1 MRRVLE
7 ILLALVELGI
17 AGFFAAMMRG
27 QLRPPLT
34 YDSTMDFGEFLASR
48 VVPFALLGTA
58 LCLVLGQRRVASLC
72 HYLLAA
78 FCLIEVL
85 LVLKCYTVYAFPT
98 FLGMA
103 AVGTVLLA
111 ICLFLVRWLR

>member
-1 MRRVLE
+1 MRRVFE

-17 AGFFAAMMRG
+17 AGFFAATG
-27 QLRPPLT
+27 QGKLRPPLT
-34 YDSTMDFGEFLASR
+34 YDSTMDFGEFLASH
-48 VVPFALLGTA
+48 VIPFVLLGTA
-58 LCLVLGQRRVASLC
+58 LCLVLGQRRLAGLC

-85 LVLKCYTVYAFPT
+85 LVLQCYTFYAFPT

-103 AVGTVLLA
+103 AVGIVLLA
-111 ICLFLVRWLR
+111 ICLFMVRWLR

>member
-17 AGFFAAMMRG
+17 AGFFGATG
-27 QLRPPLT
+27 QGKLRPPLT

-78 FCLIEVL
+78 FCLVEVL
-85 LVLKCYTVYAFPT
+85 LVLKCYTFYAFPT
-98 FLGMA
+98 FLVMA
-103 AVGTVLLA
+103 GVGVVLLA